1 MVLRLAATI
10 IVGIIVGNS
19 LRDTKPIA
27 VEEPNVIAFI
37 PGVATVTPT
46 GPIIINVWAINPRD
60 SIIGIPVLVAPINAH
75 IIRRGLTMVLLV
87 RMVVAPITILILVM
101 IAMFTGM
108 TAAVI
113 GMTRKK
119 IVTTLRGGM
128 TTIVVPATPVNGNG
142 GIVMVVLPAL
152 VITKQIIG
160 VMTETVVFLR
170 TALLIAPDAKVA
182 LQDGLIATRM
192 PVMGARLI

>member
-1 MVLRLAATI
+1 
-10 IVGIIVGNS
+10 
-19 LRDTKPIA
+19 
-27 VEEPNVIAFI
+27 
-37 PGVATVTPT
+37 
-46 GPIIINVWAINPRD
+46 
-60 SIIGIPVLVAPINAH
+60 
-75 IIRRGLTMVLLV
+75 
-87 RMVVAPITILILVM
+87 MVVAPITILILVM